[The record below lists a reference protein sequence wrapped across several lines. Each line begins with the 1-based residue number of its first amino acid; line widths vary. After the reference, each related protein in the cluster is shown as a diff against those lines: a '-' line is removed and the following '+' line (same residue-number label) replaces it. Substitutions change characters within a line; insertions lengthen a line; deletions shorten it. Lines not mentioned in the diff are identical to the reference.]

1 MLLASAILGQCELRR
16 VARPELE
23 HLSDTV
29 HETINLSVLLE
40 HDIFYLDKVETH
52 RSIVCN
58 TQIGGRV
65 PAYATSSGKVMLA
78 GQKAEYIEE
87 YCQWMGRKAKPLTE
101 NTITDPGKLRGEL
114 VQARLRGYAMDN
126 GEIEEG
132 LICVAA
138 PIYDMNRKI
147 LAAVSISGPDYRMK
161 EDEEFMIREV
171 RQTAE
176 NISRLLGFRG

>member
-1 MLLASAILGQCELRR
+1 
-16 VARPELE
+16 
-23 HLSDTV
+23 
-29 HETINLSVLLE
+29 
-40 HDIFYLDKVETH
+40 
-52 RSIVCN
+52 
-58 TQIGGRV
+58 
-65 PAYATSSGKVMLA
+65 
-78 GQKAEYIEE
+78 
-87 YCQWMGRKAKPLTE
+87 
-101 NTITDPGKLRGEL
+101 
-114 VQARLRGYAMDN
+114 MDN